1 MITHVPLPALE
12 THSFTLGGLL
22 LPWGGWSGQK
32 VKEKV
37 KVKALDSGGS
47 GGVITHVPLPA
58 LETHSFT
65 LGGLLLPWGGQ
76 VTK

>member
-1 MITHVPLPALE
+1 MKE
-12 THSFTLGGLL
+12 
-22 LPWGGWSGQK
+22 K
-32 VKEKV
+32 VKV

-47 GGVITHVPLPA
+47 SGVITHVPLPA